1 MTVRRL
7 NQLPLLNK
15 FEAWSFRLFGRFAP
29 YFLKNVFTQVKVSL
43 ERGRVRIFPE
53 TYISLMFFVA
63 MLTVPVSIIAGITAL
78 IFGILPLLILVPLP
92 LFVIAGFIVIPM
104 NNASDRSSSLERE
117 MPFAAA
123 YISVMS
129 SGGIAPYTSFKRLT
143 QVNLM
148 PAMNKEARDII
159 KDVEIFGVDPLSALD
174 IASKKTPLD
183 IFKDFLGG
191 YASTVIIG
199 GDIGHYLE
207 RKAEDIFRTR
217 ALRVKAA
224 AERLGM
230 LLETFIIVM
239 VMMSLCFYIL
249 FAVNG
254 IQSGANASTDLSQY
268 SGILM
273 YTYIF
278 TPMLSMLFV
287 YLAHSMQPKTPI
299 VDMRPYKV
307 FALSSVIAIIVF
319 LMMTNFMGA
328 TQLPIFSSLIS
339 WGVDLPVALAVGLFI
354 SAAPSAIVYMKLA
367 KARASME
374 QGVTSFLRD
383 LTEVR
388 KTGLSPEKCIT
399 SLSKRD
405 YGTFTKE
412 LRKISSE
419 ISWGIPIKNVMS
431 DFIHR
436 TRSWM
441 VQIVMFLLVETID
454 VGGGTIPM
462 IESLARFNNLTQEVE
477 KEKKMSVRPYVFMP
491 YLASILLVAT
501 TIMMMGLTTG
511 IVVPGAENA
520 IKPDNTLMTT
530 VFMSSVIF
538 NSFLIGIV
546 AGKISEESIG
556 AGFKHAAILVIISI
570 VAAKLIPQFVKIG

>member
-1 MTVRRL
+1 MAL
-7 NQLPLLNK
+7 IDKLG
-15 FEAWSFRLFGRFAP
+15 AWSFRFFGRFAP
-29 YFLKNVFTQVKVSL
+29 YVLKNIFPQMKNSL
-43 ERGRVRIFPE
+43 EKGRVRIYSE
-53 TYISLMFFVA
+53 TYVSMMFFVA
-63 MLTVPVSIIAGITAL
+63 VLTLPVSVFAVAVAL
-78 IFGILPLLILVPLP
+78 TFGFLPILALAFLP
-92 LFVIAGFIVIPM
+92 LFVIFGFLIVPM
-104 NNASDRSSSLERE
+104 NSASERSSGVERE

-143 QVNLM
+143 QVDLM
-148 PAMNKEARDII
+148 PAMSKEARDII
-159 KDVEIFGVDPLSALD
+159 KDVEIFGIDPLSALD
-174 IASKKTPLD
+174 LAAKKTPLD
-183 IFKDFLGG
+183 IFKDFLSG

-207 RKAEDIFRTR
+207 RKAEDIFKIR

-254 IQSGANASTDLSQY
+254 IQNGSNASNDISQY
-268 SGILM
+268 SGILL

-278 TPMLSMLFV
+278 TPMLSMMFI
-287 YLAHSMQPKTPI
+287 YLAHSMQPKTP
-299 VDMRPYKV
+299 VLDMRPYKV
-307 FALSSVIAIIVF
+307 FGLTCVLAVIVF
-319 LMMTNFMGA
+319 LLLTNFMGT
-328 TQLPIFSSLIS
+328 TQLPVFTQLQAM
-339 WGVDLPVALAVGLFI
+339 GVDLPVALAVALFI
-354 SAAPSAIVYMKLA
+354 SAAPAAIIHIRLTKT
-367 KARASME
+367 RTSME
-374 QGVTSFLRD
+374 QGVSNFLRD

-388 KTGLSPEKCIT
+388 KTGLSPEKCIE
-399 SLSKRD
+399 SLSKRE
-405 YGTFTKE
+405 YGVFGKE

-419 ISWGIPIKNVMS
+419 ISWGIPAKKVMM
-431 DFIHR
+431 DFLHR

-454 VGGGTIPM
+454 VGGGTVAM

-477 KEKKMSVRPYVFMP
+477 KEKKMSVRPYVMMP

-511 IVVPGAENA
+511 VAVPGMDAA
-520 IKPDNTLMTT
+520 PKDNTLMQV

-538 NSFLIGIV
+538 NSYLIGIV
-546 AGKISEESIG
+546 AGKISEESVG
-556 AGFKHAAILVIISI
+556 AGFKHAAILVLISI
-570 VAAKLIPQFVKIG
+570 VAAKIIPSFVKLG